1 MCTTVTREV
10 VASPDVQFLE
20 CLSVGMNVA
29 HLWPSF
35 SPALAQRIPEYIR
48 LRILRQFAVT
58 VAQAI
63 DVIALLGGRN
73 LQVYRIERKRS

>member
-1 MCTTVTREV
+1 M
-10 VASPDVQFLE
+10 SSFLSA
-20 CLSVGMNVA
+20 CLSHERG
-29 HLWPSF
+29 P
-35 SPALAQRIPEYIR
+35 PLAQRIPEYIR